1 MKINR
6 RKEGS
11 MTTKFKIII
20 GFFLMVALTGG
31 IALIG
36 HLNYQTTSAQFEEY
50 RRLSMFSSIMGDMNS
65 QLYAAEA
72 ELYMYLDDS
81 RQEHMD
87 NVLAALSRVGAHVDA
102 AEKEVVLKERKTAL
116 DDIRKRALSISGLR
130 ERARASLVAAQGQ
143 YTGVMQTSNRA
154 LGAKLLEIAGL
165 ARKANNA
172 EVAYLTSQSLERLA
186 MARSALSRFSQ
197 SRAPSEEEL
206 IKGNLD
212 NLDRVLKEIKP
223 LLVSD
228 EAKAA
233 HAEATE
239 AAKAVRTSFNAMFV
253 NFIDVN
259 AKLGELQGQI
269 LETVAIAEKLNDDVG
284 GDSNAL
290 GAQILADNSAAQKR
304 LLVTGGVGLVLGIA
318 CALIIVI
325 GIVRMLNDLARF
337 ASAVARGD
345 FKQVIKIREKGEIGT
360 VIEAMKHIPQT
371 LENVIQQARG
381 LSNSI
386 SSGEFRKRLDAGS
399 LPGSF
404 SDIGSS
410 INTVSDSYT
419 VILDALT
426 LPIFTSDKNH
436 RVLFLNKAAQALAGG
451 NLVNEQCS
459 NIFHTPLCGSDACI
473 GRCAMSQGGPYMG
486 ETEAVVR
493 GARLDIAGSAF
504 PLRNLS
510 DELVGYVEVVTDLTK
525 IKGQQ
530 KAIMQ
535 AVADAS
541 TVSDRVAAAAEELA
555 AQVEQISRGTEQQRA
570 RVEATASAMTQMN
583 STVIEVARS
592 ASQASEQSEE
602 TRNRAEDGAD
612 LVNKVVQS
620 INQVDSAAMTLQE
633 NMQELGGQAESIGGV
648 MNVISD
654 IADQTNLLALNAA
667 IEAARAGEAGRGFA
681 VVADEVRKLA
691 EKTMFATKE
700 VGANIS
706 AIQHSAQVNIGEV
719 ANAAKNV
726 REATV
731 LANSS
736 GSALQEIVAL
746 ASTSSS
752 VVVSIATAAEEQS
765 ATSEEINRAVDE
777 INRIASDTSD
787 GMLQSAAAVQD
798 LSRMAQEL
806 RRVMEGLR
814 SS

>member
-1 MKINR
+1 
-6 RKEGS
+6 

-31 IALIG
+31 ISLIG
-36 HLNYQTTSAQFEEY
+36 YLNYQTTSAQFGEY
-50 RRLSMFSSIMGDMNS
+50 RRLSTFSAIMGDMNA

-81 RQEHMD
+81 RKEHMD
-87 NVLAALSRVGAHVDA
+87 KVLAALESVGAHVDA
-102 AEKEVVLKERKTAL
+102 AEKEVVLKERKNAL
-116 DDIRKRALSISGLR
+116 DAIRKRALIISDLR
-130 ERARASLVAAQGQ
+130 EKARASLVAAQEQ
-143 YTGVMQTSNRA
+143 YTGVMQKSNRA
-154 LGAKLLEIAGL
+154 MGAKLLEIAGL
-165 ARKANNA
+165 ARKAGNA

-206 IKGNLD
+206 IKSNLENLD
-212 NLDRVLKEIKP
+212 KVLGEIGP

-233 HAEATE
+233 YKEALE
-239 AAKAVRTSFNAMFV
+239 AGKAVRASFNAMFV
-253 NFIDVN
+253 NFTDVN
-259 AKLGELQGQI
+259 DKLAELQAQI
-269 LETVAIAEKLNDDVG
+269 LGTVAIAEKLNADVSG
-284 GDSNAL
+284 NANAL
-290 GAQILADNSAAQKR
+290 GAQILSDNAAAQKR
-304 LLVTGGVGLVLGIA
+304 LLVTGGIGLVFGIA
-318 CALIIVI
+318 CALLIVV
-325 GIVRMLNDLARF
+325 GIVRMLNELARF
-337 ASAVARGD
+337 ASAVAKGD

-371 LENVIQQARG
+371 LEHVIQQARE
-381 LSNSI
+381 LSNAI
-386 SSGEFRKRLDAGS
+386 SSGEFRKRLDTNS

-419 VILDALT
+419 VIVDALS
-426 LPIFTSDKNH
+426 LPIFASDKSH

-451 NLVNEQCS
+451 NPIHEQCS
-459 NIFHTPLCGSDACI
+459 NIFYTPLCGSDACI
-473 GRCAMSQGGPYMG
+473 GRCAMSQDGPYAG
-486 ETEAVVR
+486 ETQAVIR
-493 GARLDIAGSAF
+493 GVHLEIAGSAF
-504 PLRNLS
+504 PLHNLS
-510 DELVGYVEVVTDLTK
+510 NELVGYVAVITDLTK

-530 KAIMQ
+530 KAILQ

-602 TRNRAEDGAD
+602 ARNKAESGAG

-620 INQVDSAAMTLQE
+620 INQVNSAAATLQE
-633 NMQELGGQAESIGGV
+633 NMQELGVQAESIGGV

-691 EKTMFATKE
+691 EKTMSATKE

-706 AIQHSAQVNIGEV
+706 AIQHSTQMNIGEV

-726 REATV
+726 KEATV

-746 ASTSSS
+746 AAASSS

-806 RRVMEGLR
+806 RRVMEGLKT
-814 SS
+814 S

>member
-1 MKINR
+1 
-6 RKEGS
+6 

-36 HLNYQTTSAQFEEY
+36 YLNYQTTSAQFGEY
-50 RRLSMFSSIMGDMNS
+50 RRLSTFSAIMGDMNT

-72 ELYMYLDDS
+72 ELYMFLDDN
-81 RQEHMD
+81 RKEHMD
-87 NVLAALSRVGAHVDA
+87 KVLAALASVGEHVDA
-102 AEKEVVLKERKTAL
+102 AEKEVVLKERKDAL
-116 DDIRKRALSISGLR
+116 DVIRKRALTISDVR
-130 ERARASLVAAQGQ
+130 EKARASLVAAQEQ
-143 YTGVMQTSNRA
+143 YTGVMQKSNRA
-154 LGAKLLEIAGL
+154 MGARLLEIAAL

-172 EVAYLTSQSLERLA
+172 EVAYLTSQALERLA

-206 IKGNLD
+206 IKGNQE
-212 NLDRVLKEIKP
+212 NLDKVLREMGP

-233 HAEATE
+233 HAEAME
-239 AAKAVRTSFNAMFV
+239 ACKAVRASFSSMFV
-253 NFIDVN
+253 NFTDVN
-259 AKLGELQGQI
+259 ARLTELQAQI
-269 LETVAIAEKLNDDVG
+269 LETVAIAEKLNADVSDD
-284 GDSNAL
+284 STRL
-290 GAQILADNSAAQKR
+290 GAQILSDNNAAQNR
-304 LLVTGGVGLVLGIA
+304 LLVTGGVGLVFGIA
-318 CALIIVI
+318 CALLIVV
-325 GIVRMLNDLARF
+325 GIVRMLNELARF

-345 FKQVIKIREKGEIGT
+345 FKQVIKVREKGEIGT
-360 VIEAMKHIPQT
+360 VIEAMRHIPQT
-371 LENVIQQARG
+371 LEHVIQQARE
-381 LSNSI
+381 LSNAI
-386 SSGEFRKRLDAGS
+386 SSGEFRKRLDTNS

-426 LPIFTSDKNH
+426 LPIFTSDKSH

-451 NLVNEQCS
+451 NLVHEQCS
-459 NIFHTPLCGSDACI
+459 NIFHTPLCGRDVCI
-473 GRCAMSQGGPYMG
+473 GRCAMSQGGPYAG

-493 GARLDIAGSAF
+493 GVHMDIAGSAF
-504 PLRNLS
+504 PLHNLS
-510 DELVGYVEVVTDLTK
+510 NELVGYVEVITDLTK

-530 KAIMQ
+530 KAILQ

-592 ASQASEQSEE
+592 ASQASEQSEQ
-602 TRNRAEDGAD
+602 TRNKAESGAG
-612 LVNKVVQS
+612 LVNKVVES
-620 INQVDSAAMTLQE
+620 INQVNSAAATLQE

-691 EKTMFATKE
+691 EKTMSATKE

-706 AIQHSAQVNIGEV
+706 AIQHSTQTNIGEV

-726 REATV
+726 KEATV

-736 GSALQEIVAL
+736 GAALQEIVDL
-746 ASTSSS
+746 AAASSS

-777 INRIASDTSD
+777 INRIAGDTSD

-806 RRVMEGLR
+806 RRVMEGLKT
-814 SS
+814 S